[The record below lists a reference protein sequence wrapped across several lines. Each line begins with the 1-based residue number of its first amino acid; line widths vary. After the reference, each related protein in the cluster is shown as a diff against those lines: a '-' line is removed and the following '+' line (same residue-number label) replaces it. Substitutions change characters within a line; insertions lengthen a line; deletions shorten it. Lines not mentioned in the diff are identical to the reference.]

1 MKKKVSRS
9 LMMGALATCVVL
21 SPFAG
26 QNSALSTPVQASTIV
41 FNETFDGGLTGWSY
55 TLASV
60 GTVNGNKYIH
70 LQAGQNSSIVP
81 GSGIISDVGFIEK
94 NVSGVASGK
103 RYRVTFKAS
112 GVGNVSIDYSDYIN
126 VNTGSVNMANART
139 YTYEGVASKNVINVY
154 ALVYGSTMGI
164 DDIKIEA
171 L

>member
-21 SPFAG
+21 SPFAS

-41 FNETFDGGLTGWSY
+41 FNETFDGGLTGWLY

-60 GTVNGNKYIH
+60 GTVNGNRYIH
-70 LQAGQNSSIVP
+70 LQAGQNGSTFPGGIVT
-81 GSGIISDVGFIEK
+81 DVGFIEK
-94 NVSGVASGK
+94 NVSGVASGT

-112 GVGNVSIDYSDYIN
+112 GVGNVSIDYSNYIN

>member
-21 SPFAG
+21 SPFAS

-60 GTVNGNKYIH
+60 GTVNGNRYIH
-70 LQAGQNSSIVP
+70 LQAGQNGSTLGGIVT
-81 GSGIISDVGFIEK
+81 DVGFIEK

-112 GVGNVSIDYSDYIN
+112 GVGNVSIDSSNYIN

-139 YTYEGVASKNVINVY
+139 YTYEGVASKNVINVF

>member
-9 LMMGALATCVVL
+9 LIMGALATCVAL

-55 TLASV
+55 SRASV

-70 LQAGQNSSIVP
+70 LQTGQSGSSFP
-81 GSGIISDVGFIEK
+81 GDVVTDVGCIEK
-94 NVSGVASGK
+94 NVSGIASGK

-139 YTYEGVASKNVINVY
+139 YTYEGVASKNVINVF
-154 ALVYGSTMGI
+154 AIVYGSTMGI

>member
-9 LMMGALATCVVL
+9 LMMGVLATCVVL
-21 SPFAG
+21 SPFVG
-26 QNSALSTPVQASTIV
+26 QTNALSTPVEASTIV

-55 TLASV
+55 SRASV
-60 GTVNGNKYIH
+60 GTANGNKYIH
-70 LQAGQNSSIVP
+70 LQAGQNGTVVP
-81 GSGIISDVGFIEK
+81 GSGIITNVGFIEK
-94 NVSGVASGK
+94 NISGLTNGK
-103 RYRVTFKAS
+103 LYRVTFKAS
-112 GVGNVSIDYSDYIN
+112 GVGNVSINYSDYIN

-139 YTYEGVASKNVINVY
+139 YAYECVASNNVINVY